1 MEDKQVNK
9 LHELTIMDVKEL
21 VEGKTVTV
29 SSTNG
34 SAISVHMK
42 NAVLIADP
50 EAGSDGKI
58 TLLEPDTG
66 CKIDLDSDNFI
77 ESIHGNE
84 NAMVVRFSNGMGG
97 LDIEITGKTLSL
109 IHPITNKYARK
120 EPVHKDFVSRY
131 EFINRTGVF
140 VTPEFFEYIYSMEFQ
155 KANVSADEFVDNY
168 GKKYSICIQ
177 EVPLSGT
184 FRYEVMDE
192 SLSCLALYD
201 DVFEPNL
208 WEIVNSLAVEYE
220 TERQLRWEN
229 IESYKSALQEAYGIL
244 GKMQLESKNPSKYQ
258 S

>member
-1 MEDKQVNK
+1 
-9 LHELTIMDVKEL
+9 
-21 VEGKTVTV
+21 
-29 SSTNG
+29 
-34 SAISVHMK
+34 
-42 NAVLIADP
+42 
-50 EAGSDGKI
+50 
-58 TLLEPDTG
+58 
-66 CKIDLDSDNFI
+66 
-77 ESIHGNE
+77 
-84 NAMVVRFSNGMGG
+84 
-97 LDIEITGKTLSL
+97 
-109 IHPITNKYARK
+109 
-120 EPVHKDFVSRY
+120 
-131 EFINRTGVF
+131 
-140 VTPEFFEYIYSMEFQ
+140 MEFQ